1 MERGA
6 DVLTLAVAESCSL
19 MLAGGGAVGGSC
31 SRNIEGRGGPS
42 GNGCSRPHG
51 IGVISCRLTD
61 KQHQ

>member
-1 MERGA
+1 MERGV

-19 MLAGGGAVGGSC
+19 MLAGVAVGGSC

-51 IGVISCRLTD
+51 IGVISYRLTD